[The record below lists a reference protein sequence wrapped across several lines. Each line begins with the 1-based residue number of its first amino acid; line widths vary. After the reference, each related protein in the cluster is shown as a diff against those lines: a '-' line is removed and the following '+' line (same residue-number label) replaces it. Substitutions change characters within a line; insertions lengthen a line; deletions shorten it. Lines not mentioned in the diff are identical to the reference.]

1 MTLYK
6 ELSESASV
14 IFVYLRR
21 RKIDGMNYC
30 EKYMFVSG
38 HKTKLKVRQ
47 VFTIYYFPEY
57 HFNVFCGFNNDEL

>member
-1 MTLYK
+1 MMLYK

-38 HKTKLKVRQ
+38 HT
-47 VFTIYYFPEY
+47 
-57 HFNVFCGFNNDEL
+57 N